1 MRGWKINLWTTLAL
15 VLCTSM
21 AAQAADADVASRIT
35 AAAAGDG
42 AGYLLERDA
51 LVADGADVL
60 PALTAVAENAA
71 WREAAAAGAV
81 IGWIEQAE
89 AYASFQDQTPR
100 ATASGHL
107 RYGPPHE
114 PRGADLVPLLVE
126 QLLWAEADAGR
137 RTAAADLLQRKRD
150 ARATLPLA
158 WTLREDPS
166 DTVRQAAAQAL
177 ERAEDPAATG
187 VLIEA
192 LPVIESGA
200 VREAVASALSWR
212 KDAEAVPA
220 LVALLTGDEHDGCRA
235 TAAQGLGWI
244 GDTRA
249 LATLQ
254 TALGS
259 DPTAEVRQHAALALG
274 RLGGDEAREA
284 LEGAI
289 ETDADAEVVRLAT
302 HALGR
307 L

>member
-1 MRGWKINLWTTLAL
+1 MRGWKTNLWTTLAL
-15 VLCTSM
+15 TLCTSM
-21 AAQAADADVASRIT
+21 AAQAADADVAARIS

-42 AGYLLERDA
+42 ASYLLERDA

-60 PALTAVAENAA
+60 PALTAVAENGA

-81 IGWIEQAE
+81 IGWIEQAD

-126 QLLWAEADAGR
+126 QLLWTEADAGR
-137 RTAAADLLQRKRD
+137 RMAAADLLQRKRD

-158 WTLREDPS
+158 WALREDPS

-177 ERAEDPAATG
+177 ERADDPAATG
-187 VLIEA
+187 VLVEA
-192 LPVIESGA
+192 LPVIEAGT
-200 VREAVASALSWR
+200 VREAVASALAWR
-212 KDAEAVPA
+212 KDAAAVPA
-220 LVALLTGDEHDGCRA
+220 LVALLVTDEDDGCRS

-244 GDTRA
+244 GDQRA
-249 LATLQ
+249 LDAVLV
-254 TALGS
+254 ALGT
-259 DPTAEVRQHAALALG
+259 DPVPEVRQHAALALG
-274 RLGGDEAREA
+274 RLGGAEARAA
-284 LEGAI
+284 LEEAI
-289 ETDADAEVVRLAT
+289 EADTDAEVVRLAT
-302 HALGR
+302 HALER